1 MALQYTIGWSNQPWD
16 GYMGECMQAPAGG
29 NNWSCFPW
37 YSCIGACFHGI
48 QARMSKMHGMLSHGS
63 HAPAISYK
71 KLGFFILCVMCVH
84 ACMCVET
91 HVPQHVCGDQGKTV
105 GAGSFLPHGN
115 VKDQTQVVR
124 LGNSWAYLPNHAVG
138 PYCQYLFL
146 FLIFSVFQMIHRFT
160 GSIFFSYFLQ
170 RSCMVLSKTFT
181 WPFQRGFQVFIL
193 FNQQMEHENL
203 TFSQLTGLQAVP
215 PTLQS

>member
-1 MALQYTIGWSNQPWD
+1 
-16 GYMGECMQAPAGG
+16 MQAPAGG

-71 KLGFFILCVMCVH
+71 KLGFFILCVMCAHVY
-84 ACMCVET
+84 MCVDT
-91 HVPQHVCGDQGKTV
+91 HVPQHVCGDQAKTL

-124 LGNSWAYLPNHAVG
+124 LGNSCAYLTNHAVG

-160 GSIFFSYFLQ
+160 GSIFSVTFFNGHAWCYQRPLLGHFKEASRFLYYLTS
-170 RSCMVLSKTFT
+170 RWSMKT
-181 WPFQRGFQVFIL
+181 
-193 FNQQMEHENL
+193 
-203 TFSQLTGLQAVP
+203 
-215 PTLQS
+215 